1 MQAARSTLLMLTLL
15 AAAAAAEAGNCRA
28 SLRPVLL
35 QADPDAARITE
46 VRALCA
52 AEAEAGD
59 ADALYQLALTELGLA
74 GRFEPATA
82 VPRIREAAEAGVS
95 EAQYW
100 LAWQSESGPLLDHD
114 ADVARGWY
122 ERAAASRH
130 RLALQ
135 RLADAYERGEL
146 NLKPDPRAAL
156 ALRAQIRRCDQ

>member
-1 MQAARSTLLMLTLL
+1 MHDSRFLIVLL
-15 AAAAAAEAGNCRA
+15 ALLVSVTAEAGNCRS

-35 QADPDAARITE
+35 QAEPNPDQVAA

-74 GRFEPATA
+74 GRFEPDTA
-82 VPRIREAAEAGVS
+82 LPRIREAAEAGVP

-100 LAWQSESGPLLDHD
+100 LAWQSESGPLLTHD
-114 ADVARGWY
+114 TDIARGWY

-146 NLKPDPRAAL
+146 NLKPDARAAL